1 MNAHV
6 PETPP
11 PIHFTEHSIQPILEI
26 SLLLQPCFPKGLYC
40 YFLGIFFLKKAFG
53 DVQLQTL
60 MSKNY
65 IPQAFYYT
73 LAVVGILGVLSVLN
87 TERTVLGY
95 SLKPV
100 SIFSDIL
107 TDAAPKTAGP
117 VFVDTLVPE
126 LAPCPQGVVCFRN
139 FTDEKYPLDKLLAR
153 LLKAKEK
160 RGKVRIAWYGD
171 SFSDGDI
178 LVSDLRDTL
187 QSLYGGNG
195 VGFVPITSEIAG
207 FRRSVIHSFGGWN
220 TSSILT
226 NPSSGRLGINGFCY
240 TPDSGN
246 YVFYKGTDHFR
257 HTAMFNTFR
266 LFYTSDFNQKARVLI
281 NKKDSRVMELAASSV
296 PAMVMVQADSIRQ
309 VSARL
314 NLGGVTCLG
323 ASLEDETGIYIDNF
337 AIKGNSGLG
346 LRSIPQRNL
355 AAFDSLLNYD
365 LIVLQFGLNV
375 SNSPTTDF
383 TSYTKGMTKLI
394 NKLKEAFPETPILLL
409 SVSDRSQRH
418 QGQFVTMPVIP
429 MLIQAQEKIAFE
441 NKLLFWNLFDAMG
454 GENSMAGFANSTP
467 ALANKDYTHLN
478 FAGGRK
484 IGLSF
489 ARSFIYEV
497 EKYQKRR
504 SQFAVLT
511 K

>member
-1 MNAHV
+1 
-6 PETPP
+6 
-11 PIHFTEHSIQPILEI
+11 
-26 SLLLQPCFPKGLYC
+26 
-40 YFLGIFFLKKAFG
+40 
-53 DVQLQTL
+53 

-65 IPQAFYYT
+65 IPQAFYFT
-73 LAVVGILGVLSVLN
+73 LAVAGILGVLSLFPG
-87 TERTVLGY
+87 EKSLFGY
-95 SLKPV
+95 TIKPV

-107 TDAAPKTAGP
+107 KDDHSQIKPLFVDSLAKESEPAPK
-117 VFVDTLVPE
+117 
-126 LAPCPQGVVCFRN
+126 GVVCFRN
-139 FTDEKYPLDKLLAR
+139 FTGEKYPLDKLVSE

-160 RGKVRIAWYGD
+160 KGKVRIAWYGD

-226 NPSSGRLGINGFCY
+226 NSSSSRLGINGFSY

-246 YVFYKGTDHFR
+246 YVFYKGTNHFK
-257 HTAMFNTFR
+257 HTSAFSTFR
-266 LFYTSDFNQKARVLI
+266 LFYTATYNQKARIMI
-281 NKKDSRVMELAASSV
+281 NRKDSRVMDLAASATPSMISV
-296 PAMVMVQADSIRQ
+296 QSDTIRQ
-309 VSARL
+309 VSARF
-314 NLGGVTCLG
+314 NLAGITCYG

-346 LRSIPQRNL
+346 LQAIPERNL
-355 AAFDSLLNYD
+355 AAFDSLLHYD
-365 LIVLQFGLNV
+365 MIVLQFGLNV
-375 SNSPTTDF
+375 SNSSTQNF
-383 TSYTKGMTKLI
+383 TSYIKGMSKLI
-394 NKLKEAFPETPILLL
+394 NKLKEAFPGTPILLL
-409 SVSDRSQRH
+409 SVSDRSQRR

-429 MLIQAQEKIAFE
+429 FLIQAQEKIAFE
-441 NKLLFWNLFDAMG
+441 NKLLFWNLFEAMG
-454 GENSMAGFANSTP
+454 GENSMAGFANSKP

-484 IGLSF
+484 VGLSF

-504 SQFAVLT
+504 KSLAVIA

>member
-1 MNAHV
+1 
-6 PETPP
+6 
-11 PIHFTEHSIQPILEI
+11 
-26 SLLLQPCFPKGLYC
+26 
-40 YFLGIFFLKKAFG
+40 
-53 DVQLQTL
+53 

-65 IPQAFYYT
+65 IPQAFYFT
-73 LAVVGILGVLSVLN
+73 LAVAGILGILSLFPG
-87 TERTVLGY
+87 ERSVLGY
-95 SLKPV
+95 TIKPV

-107 TDAAPKTAGP
+107 TDDDSQLKPL
-117 VFVDTLVPE
+117 FVDTLALESEP
-126 LAPCPQGVVCFRN
+126 APKGVVCFRN
-139 FTDEKYPLDKLLAR
+139 FTNDKYPLDKLLSQ

-160 RGKVRIAWYGD
+160 KGKVRIAWYGD

-226 NPSSGRLGINGFCY
+226 NSRSGRFGINGFSY

-246 YVFYKGTDHFR
+246 YVFYKGTNHFK
-257 HTAMFNTFR
+257 HTSTFNTFR
-266 LFYTSDFNQKARVLI
+266 LFYSSAYNQKARIMI
-281 NKKDSRVMELAASSV
+281 NRKDSRIMDMAASAS
-296 PAMVMVQADSIRQ
+296 PSMITVQADTIRQ
-309 VSARL
+309 VSARF
-314 NLGGVTCLG
+314 NLSGLTCFG

-346 LRSIPQRNL
+346 LQAIPEKNL
-355 AAFDSLLNYD
+355 AAFDSLLHYD
-365 LIVLQFGLNV
+365 MIVLQFGLNV
-375 SNSPTTDF
+375 SNSPTKNF
-383 TSYTKGMTKLI
+383 TSYIKGMSKLI
-394 NKLKEAFPETPILLL
+394 DKLKEAFPETPILLL
-409 SVSDRSQRH
+409 SVSDRSQRR

-429 MLIQAQEKIAFE
+429 FLIQAQEKIAYD
-441 NKLLFWNLFDAMG
+441 NKLLFWNLFEAMG
-454 GENSMAGFANSTP
+454 GENSMAGFANSKP

-484 IGLSF
+484 VGLSF

-497 EKYQKRR
+497 EKYEKRR
-504 SQFAVLT
+504 KSLAAIA

>member
-1 MNAHV
+1 MN
-6 PETPP
+6 
-11 PIHFTEHSIQPILEI
+11 
-26 SLLLQPCFPKGLYC
+26 
-40 YFLGIFFLKKAFG
+40 
-53 DVQLQTL
+53 
-60 MSKNY
+60 KNY
-65 IPQAFYYT
+65 IPQAFFFT
-73 LAVVGILGVLSVLN
+73 LAVAGILSVLSFFD
-87 TERTVLGY
+87 TEKTFFGY
-95 SLKPV
+95 TLKPV
-100 SIFSDIL
+100 SVFSDIL
-107 TDAAPKTAGP
+107 ADAKPQTIQPLIADSIPTE
-117 VFVDTLVPE
+117 FE
-126 LAPCPQGVVCFRN
+126 PCPPDVICFRN
-139 FTDEKYPLDKLLAR
+139 FTDDDYPLDKLFAR

-160 RGKVRIAWYGD
+160 SGKVRIAWYGD

-226 NPSSGRLGINGFCY
+226 NPGSGHLGINGFCY

-266 LFYTSDFNQKARVLI
+266 LFYTADFNQKARVLI
-281 NKKDSRVMELAASSV
+281 NRKDSRQLELIATSV
-296 PAMVMVQADSIRQ
+296 PSMVLVEADSIRQ

-346 LRSIPQRNL
+346 LRAIPQKNL

-375 SNSPTTDF
+375 SNSPNTDF
-383 TSYTKGMTKLI
+383 ASYGKGMSKLI
-394 NKLKEAFPETPILLL
+394 SKLKEAFPETPIMLL
-409 SVSDRSQRH
+409 SVSDRSKRQ
-418 QGQFVTMPVIP
+418 QGQYVTMPVIP
-429 MLIQAQEKIAFE
+429 LLIQAQEKIAFE

-454 GENSMAGFANSTP
+454 GENSMAAFANSIP

-484 IGLSF
+484 VGLSF
-489 ARSFIYEV
+489 ARSFVYEV
-497 EKYQKRR
+497 ENYEKRR
-504 SQFAVLT
+504 NRLAVIT

>member
-1 MNAHV
+1 
-6 PETPP
+6 
-11 PIHFTEHSIQPILEI
+11 
-26 SLLLQPCFPKGLYC
+26 
-40 YFLGIFFLKKAFG
+40 
-53 DVQLQTL
+53 

-65 IPQAFYYT
+65 IPQAFYFT
-73 LAVVGILGVLSVLN
+73 LVVAGILGILSLFPGEK
-87 TERTVLGY
+87 TLFGY
-95 SLKPV
+95 TIKPV

-107 TDAAPKTAGP
+107 SDSNAKAKPI
-117 VFVDTLVPE
+117 FVDS
-126 LAPCPQGVVCFRN
+126 LALEAEPSPKGVVCFRN
-139 FTDEKYPLDKLLAR
+139 FTGNKYPLDKLLSQV
-153 LLKAKEK
+153 LKAKEK
-160 RGKVRIAWYGD
+160 KGKVRIAWYGD

-195 VGFVPITSEIAG
+195 VGFVPITSETAG

-226 NPSSGRLGINGFCY
+226 NPGSGRLGINGFSY

-257 HTAMFNTFR
+257 HTSAFSTFR
-266 LFYTSDFNQKARVLI
+266 LFYTSNYKQNARILI
-281 NKKDSRVMELAASSV
+281 NRKESRVIELAASAIPTMITV
-296 PAMVMVQADSIRQ
+296 KADTIRQ
-309 VSARL
+309 VSARF
-314 NLGGVTCLG
+314 NLAGITCYG

-346 LRSIPQRNL
+346 LQAIPLKNL

-375 SNSPTTDF
+375 SNSPSQNF
-383 TSYTKGMTKLI
+383 TSYIKGMSRLI
-394 NKLKEAFPETPILLL
+394 SKLKEAFPETPILLL
-409 SVSDRSQRH
+409 SVSDRSQRR
-418 QGQFVTMPVIP
+418 QGQFMTMPVIP
-429 MLIQAQEKIAFE
+429 YLIQAQEKIAYD
-441 NKLLFWNLFDAMG
+441 NKLMFWNLFEAMG
-454 GENSMAGFANSTP
+454 GENSMAGFANSKP

-484 IGLSF
+484 VGLSF

-504 SQFAVLT
+504 NSLAVIA

>member
-1 MNAHV
+1 
-6 PETPP
+6 
-11 PIHFTEHSIQPILEI
+11 
-26 SLLLQPCFPKGLYC
+26 
-40 YFLGIFFLKKAFG
+40 
-53 DVQLQTL
+53 

-65 IPQAFYYT
+65 IPQAFYFT
-73 LAVVGILGVLSVLN
+73 LAVVGILSILSFF
-87 TERTVLGY
+87 EMDGTVLGFTP
-95 SLKPV
+95 KPV
-100 SIFSDIL
+100 SMFSDIL
-107 TDAAPKTAGP
+107 TDRKPELKKSL
-117 VFVDTLVPE
+117 FIDTLTSKPE
-126 LAPCPQGVVCFRN
+126 PCPPGVVCFRN
-139 FTDEKYPLDKLLAR
+139 FTEQKYPLDKLLAR
-153 LLKAKEK
+153 LLKARDKK
-160 RGKVRIAWYGD
+160 GKVRIAWYGD

-220 TSSILT
+220 TTSILT
-226 NPSSGRLGINGFCY
+226 NPGSGHLGINGFGY
-240 TPDSGN
+240 SPDSGN
-246 YVFYKGTDHFR
+246 YVFYKGSNQFK
-257 HTAMFNTFR
+257 HTSIFNTFR
-266 LFYTSDFNQKARVLI
+266 LFYTCDYNQKARILI
-281 NKKDSRVMELAASSV
+281 NKKDSRVMDLAASAS
-296 PAMVMVQADSIRQ
+296 PAMITVKVDSISQ
-309 VSARL
+309 VSARF
-314 NLGGVTCLG
+314 NLGGITCYG

-346 LRSIPQRNL
+346 LRAIPQRNL
-355 AAFDSLLNYD
+355 AVFDSLLNYD

-383 TSYTKGMTKLI
+383 TSYISGMAKLV

-409 SVSDRSQRH
+409 GVSDRSKLL
-418 QGQFVTMPVIP
+418 QGQFITMPVIP
-429 MLIQAQEKIAFE
+429 LLIQAQEKIAHD
-441 NKLLFWNLFDAMG
+441 NKLLFWNLFEAMG
-454 GENSMAGFANSTP
+454 GENSMAFFANSKP

-484 IGLSF
+484 VGLSF

-504 SQFAVLT
+504 SSLVALT

>member
-1 MNAHV
+1 
-6 PETPP
+6 
-11 PIHFTEHSIQPILEI
+11 
-26 SLLLQPCFPKGLYC
+26 
-40 YFLGIFFLKKAFG
+40 
-53 DVQLQTL
+53 

-65 IPQAFYYT
+65 IPQAFYFT
-73 LAVVGILGVLSVLN
+73 MAIACILGMLSMFP
-87 TERTVLGY
+87 EEKSVLGY
-95 SLKPV
+95 TIKPV

-107 TDAAPKTAGP
+107 KDDKAKAKPLFLDSLAMKSEPSPK
-117 VFVDTLVPE
+117 D
-126 LAPCPQGVVCFRN
+126 VVCFRN
-139 FTDEKYPLDKLLAR
+139 FTGEKYPLDKLVSQ
-153 LLKAKEK
+153 LLKAKAK
-160 RGKVRIAWYGD
+160 NGKVRIAWYGD

-195 VGFVPITSEIAG
+195 VGFMPITSEVAG

-226 NPSSGRLGINGFCY
+226 NSGSGRLGINGFCY

-246 YVFYKGTDHFR
+246 YVFYKGTNHFK
-257 HTAMFNTFR
+257 HTSTFSTFR
-266 LFYTSDFNQKARVLI
+266 IFYTSVYNQKARILI
-281 NKKDSRVMELAASSV
+281 NRKDNREMELSASATPSMITV
-296 PAMVMVQADSIRQ
+296 RADTIRQ
-309 VSARL
+309 VSARF
-314 NLGGVTCLG
+314 NLAGITCLG

-346 LRSIPQRNL
+346 LQAIPEKNL
-355 AAFDSLLNYD
+355 SAFDSLLNYEM
-365 LIVLQFGLNV
+365 IVLQFGLNV
-375 SNSPTTDF
+375 SNSPTQNF
-383 TSYTKGMTKLI
+383 TGYIKGMSKLI

-409 SVSDRSQRH
+409 SVSDRSQRR

-429 MLIQAQEKIAFE
+429 FLIQAQEKIAYD
-441 NKLLFWNLFDAMG
+441 NKLMFWNLFEAMG
-454 GENSMAGFANSTP
+454 GENSMAGFANSKP

-497 EKYQKRR
+497 EKYEKRR
-504 SQFAVLT
+504 KSLAVVA

>member
-1 MNAHV
+1 
-6 PETPP
+6 
-11 PIHFTEHSIQPILEI
+11 
-26 SLLLQPCFPKGLYC
+26 
-40 YFLGIFFLKKAFG
+40 
-53 DVQLQTL
+53 

-65 IPQAFYYT
+65 IPQAFYFT
-73 LAVVGILGVLSVLN
+73 LAVAGILSILSFF
-87 TERTVLGY
+87 EMDGTVLGFTP
-95 SLKPV
+95 KPV
-100 SIFSDIL
+100 SMFSDIL
-107 TDAAPKTAGP
+107 TDRKPELKKSL
-117 VFVDTLVPE
+117 FIDTLTSKPE
-126 LAPCPQGVVCFRN
+126 PCPPGVVCFRN
-139 FTDEKYPLDKLLAR
+139 FTEQKYPLDKLLAR
-153 LLKAKEK
+153 LLKARDKK
-160 RGKVRIAWYGD
+160 GKVRIAWYGD

-220 TSSILT
+220 TTSILT
-226 NPSSGRLGINGFCY
+226 NPGSGHLGINGFGY
-240 TPDSGN
+240 SPDSGN
-246 YVFYKGTDHFR
+246 YVFYKGSNQFK
-257 HTAMFNTFR
+257 HTSIFNTFR
-266 LFYTSDFNQKARVLI
+266 LFYTCDYNQKARILI
-281 NKKDSRVMELAASSV
+281 NKKDSRVMDLAASAS
-296 PAMVMVQADSIRQ
+296 PAMITVKVDSISQ
-309 VSARL
+309 VSARF
-314 NLGGVTCLG
+314 NLGGITCYG

-346 LRSIPQRNL
+346 LRAIPQRNL
-355 AAFDSLLNYD
+355 AVFDSLLNYD

-383 TSYTKGMTKLI
+383 TSYISGMAKLV

-409 SVSDRSQRH
+409 GVSDRSKLL
-418 QGQFVTMPVIP
+418 QGQFITMPVIP
-429 MLIQAQEKIAFE
+429 LLIQAQEKIAHD
-441 NKLLFWNLFDAMG
+441 NKLLFWNLFEAMG
-454 GENSMAGFANSTP
+454 GENSMAFFANSKP

-484 IGLSF
+484 VGLSF

-504 SQFAVLT
+504 SSLVALT